1 MGEHTFT
8 SSAFSPPF
16 DIYPRNITSWLA
28 SNISIGA
35 ETFNETV
42 MGGPAINPGTFN
54 PAVIQWETGNGVGW
68 INVSQDYLRE
78 KLTC

>member
-1 MGEHTFT
+1 
-8 SSAFSPPF
+8 
-16 DIYPRNITSWLA
+16 
-28 SNISIGA
+28 
-35 ETFNETV
+35 